1 MISTDR
7 HQGLYTLQLCQ
18 PERGN
23 ALSVSMVQ
31 AIQQAIDEAIAD
43 PGVHSLLFSSS
54 AQHFCTGFDLSQ
66 VQDLSD
72 QDLIERLI
80 AIERLLQSI
89 WYAPLRS
96 HVLCE
101 GRAWGAG
108 ADLLAVCDQAWL
120 GTQASIRFPGVGFG
134 LILGTRRLGSI
145 VGAGHAMQW
154 LSGGQSLDQS
164 QALASGFGKAAP
176 LDRAYQDLVQTLSQ
190 PPLAD
195 RKTME
200 QLRQQ
205 LRPDYRQADMSA
217 LIDSASVG
225 SIKQR
230 ILTYRDLALANR
242 TRSK

>member
-1 MISTDR
+1 
-7 HQGLYTLQLCQ
+7 
-18 PERGN
+18 
-23 ALSVSMVQ
+23 
-31 AIQQAIDEAIAD
+31 
-43 PGVHSLLFSSS
+43 
-54 AQHFCTGFDLSQ
+54 
-66 VQDLSD
+66 
-72 QDLIERLI
+72 
-80 AIERLLQSI
+80 
-89 WYAPLRS
+89 
-96 HVLCE
+96 
-101 GRAWGAG
+101 
-108 ADLLAVCDQAWL
+108 
-120 GTQASIRFPGVGFG
+120 
-134 LILGTRRLGSI
+134 
-145 VGAGHAMQW
+145 MQW

-242 TRSK
+242 ARSK

>member
-101 GRAWGAG
+101 GRAWGQVPIYSRCATRHG
-108 ADLLAVCDQAWL
+108 SVRRQASAFLASALGLFSAHEDSEASWGLGMPCNDLAVAKAWTKAKRSPAVL
-120 GTQASIRFPGVGFG
+120 AKPRLWIAPIR
-134 LILGTRRLGSI
+134 I
-145 VGAGHAMQW
+145 
-154 LSGGQSLDQS
+154 
-164 QALASGFGKAAP
+164 
-176 LDRAYQDLVQTLSQ
+176 
-190 PPLAD
+190 
-195 RKTME
+195 
-200 QLRQQ
+200 
-205 LRPDYRQADMSA
+205 
-217 LIDSASVG
+217 
-225 SIKQR
+225 
-230 ILTYRDLALANR
+230 
-242 TRSK
+242 